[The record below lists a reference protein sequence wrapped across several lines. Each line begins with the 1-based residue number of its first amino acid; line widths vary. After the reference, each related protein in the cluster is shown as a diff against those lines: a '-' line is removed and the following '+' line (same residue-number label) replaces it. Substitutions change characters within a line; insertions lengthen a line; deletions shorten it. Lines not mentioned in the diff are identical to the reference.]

1 MQNINQLYGLMSN
14 PSNMKELLIY
24 VEAQKKIRADG
35 HRRLTLLNGSC
46 SGLTDAEYNKVVTR
60 QKSSFSKARK
70 FTHNRMWKETHKKF
84 DIKELKLIKQTL

>member
-1 MQNINQLYGLMSN
+1 MSS

-35 HRRLTLLNGSC
+35 HRRLTLLNGTC
-46 SGLTDAEYNKVVTR
+46 SGLTDAEYNRVVTR

-70 FTHNRMWKETHKKF
+70 FTHNRMWQETHKKF
-84 DIKELKLIKQTL
+84 DVQQLKLIRKTL